1 MGPHQLE
8 DPSRHDAASRALGA
22 NPEFSPAY
30 RALFRTVLVP
40 VDLSHPEAAELA
52 MELATGLAHASGGT
66 VHLIHVLPT
75 LPLSAMGADLPLA
88 LADEVQR
95 EAEQD
100 LALLAA
106 TIDLPDESVSISVH
120 AGSVCDEVLSK
131 AERIGADL
139 ILVGSHRPSMASY
152 LLGSNAAPLVRHSKC
167 SVLVVR

>member
-1 MGPHQLE
+1 MSLDQIRA
-8 DPSRHDAASRALGA
+8 PSRHNAASRAIGA
-22 NPEFSPAY
+22 NPEFPPAY
-30 RALFRTVLVP
+30 GVLFRTVLVP
-40 VDLSHPEAAELA
+40 VDLTHPEMAELTI
-52 MELATGLAHASGGT
+52 ELATALAHASDGT
-66 VHLIHVLPT
+66 VHLIYILPT
-75 LPLSAMGADLPLA
+75 LPLSALGADLPLA

-95 EAEQD
+95 EAEQE

-152 LLGSNAAPLVRHSKC
+152 LLMIFTERV
-167 SVLVVR
+167 